1 MNIKEIS
8 EKLGLSFLNEA
19 EPSKEVEGGYCG
31 DLLSFV
37 MSHAKCGDCWFTVM
51 GNVNAV
57 AVAVLSDCA
66 AIVLCESSTLDG
78 DALEKAKEQGVN
90 ILSSAEDAF
99 SLSVKLSGLL

>member
-19 EPSKEVEGGYCG
+19 EPSKEVE
-31 DLLSFV
+31 
-37 MSHAKCGDCWFTVM
+37 
-51 GNVNAV
+51 
-57 AVAVLSDCA
+57 AVLSDCA
-66 AIVLCESSTLDG
+66 AIVLCENSTLDG

-99 SLSVKLSGLL
+99 SLSAKLSGLL

>member
-19 EPSKEVEGGYCG
+19 EPSKEVEGG

-66 AIVLCESSTLDG
+66 AIVLCENSTLDG

-99 SLSVKLSGLL
+99 SLSAKLSGLL

>member
-1 MNIKEIS
+1 MNIKEVS

-66 AIVLCESSTLDG
+66 AIVLCENSTLDG

-90 ILSSAEDAF
+90 ILSSAEDGKRCRWYHF
-99 SLSVKLSGLL
+99 